1 LLTLAVGSAQT
12 RRVADA
18 WAWTRKSTIDI
29 SPLVAASLALF
40 GAQTLSPVEDVD
52 EPKPL
57 VAY

>member
-1 LLTLAVGSAQT
+1 
-12 RRVADA
+12 
-18 WAWTRKSTIDI
+18 
-29 SPLVAASLALF
+29 LALF